1 MAAIVPTVKSTG
13 TSPTAEMNDS
23 CRYLALSM
31 STMGMDHSAS
41 SIRTSALW
49 VIESMIQIKLAHCDL
64 AYIYIYLLLI

>member
-1 MAAIVPTVKSTG
+1 
-13 TSPTAEMNDS
+13 
-23 CRYLALSM
+23 
-31 STMGMDHSAS
+31 MGMDHSAS